1 MCALEREHVGR
12 LLDDANHRA
21 VTPHIP
27 ADLAGLFLRPVA
39 ALAAEP
45 NSLLRVA
52 QGAGELERLVL
63 GCTEEM
69 KRKPVGSAGA
79 HPGQARQ
86 LGDEVF
92 DRRAEHAAIVPVC
105 IGPALPPRPAATTV
119 RWKL

>member
-1 MCALEREHVGR
+1 MGSLQGENIGR
-12 LLDDANHRA
+12 LLDDANQRA

-45 NSLLRVA
+45 NSLLGVA

-69 KRKPVGSAGA
+69 EREPVGGPRADSR
-79 HPGQARQ
+79 QTRQ
-86 LGDEVF
+86 LSDEIL

-105 IGPALPPRPAATTV
+105 IGPALPARPATTT
-119 RWKL
+119 